1 MSMAWNARPQMAKST
16 NGIKKKK
23 NKKNSSKIIKFIC
36 LLEMSVLPFVLTF
49 RMIYGCNFVGKMVWV
64 RFDILLDMF
73 AFPLANITQNTHLLH
88 FFFLRSKKAM
98 TDELQQKR
106 RISVEF
112 IMKAGRSCIYPEIST
127 IYVRFEQEKSN
138 CSQIE
143 HQFSIYYSQYNTQ
156 MHTLHTPIQCAASER
171 TQHHA
176 NPRLLLLCSVCIYV
190 AYPKGNRTQTLY

>member
-1 MSMAWNARPQMAKST
+1 
-16 NGIKKKK
+16 
-23 NKKNSSKIIKFIC
+23 
-36 LLEMSVLPFVLTF
+36 
-49 RMIYGCNFVGKMVWV
+49 
-64 RFDILLDMF
+64 MF
-73 AFPLANITQNTHLLH
+73 ARNECITVCFDFSNDLWLQLCRKNGLISIRYIIRYVRISLSEHNAKYSFVT
-88 FFFLRSKKAM
+88 FFFVLRSKKAM

-143 HQFSIYYSQYNTQ
+143 LQFSIYYSQYNTQ